1 MPMPMPSP
9 EPPRR
14 RTFSSG
20 LLISL
25 GFHVVVIGL
34 LAWFAARGGMLGQPL
49 KQISVRL
56 LAPPLPEKLPVPEK
70 PKAELPREKLIPVA
84 EPAPPEVSAPAPAK
98 TASPLPGPV
107 SAVVAPAPVEMPAL
121 VFDDGGKMVPTEN
134 NPTALYRSFVEF
146 SLRSRWNRPTDLA
159 DANYVA
165 EIELA
170 VDAAGRI
177 SAPSWRRKSGDA
189 RWDAAVL
196 DAIAQTKMLDRP
208 PPAGFPGRLTVR
220 FDVVQSPEA
229 IIP

>member
-1 MPMPMPSP
+1 
-9 EPPRR
+9 
-14 RTFSSG
+14 
-20 LLISL
+20 
-25 GFHVVVIGL
+25 
-34 LAWFAARGGMLGQPL
+34 
-49 KQISVRL
+49 
-56 LAPPLPEKLPVPEK
+56 
-70 PKAELPREKLIPVA
+70 
-84 EPAPPEVSAPAPAK
+84 
-98 TASPLPGPV
+98 
-107 SAVVAPAPVEMPAL
+107 MPAL

-177 SAPSWRRKSGDA
+177 SAPRWRRKSGDA